1 HTPTDTPTATHT
13 PTDTPTATH
22 TPTDTPT
29 ATHTPTDTP
38 TATHTPT
45 DTATPTSTYTPT
57 PCSGWLRGRIW
68 HDVNGNGVREA
79 GEPGIRGV
87 IVRVFRVRDNSLIWS
102 GPTNVNGIWAVGGL
116 SEGQYRVE
124 VDGTTLP
131 PGWNQTAGP
140 RPPVQVTLDYC
151 QDTGFNLGYAC
162 VVRPDGWEQDNTL
175 GTASPIGTN
184 GVAHYGHTFHEPTDE
199 DWVFFN
205 AQAGT
210 TYRISTFGLTMV
222 DTRLELYDAGGHLL
236 ASNDDFG
243 GPASRIE
250 WTAPTSGRYFV
261 RVLPQNWLGIHPVL
275 CDNNYNLRILAYPV
289 LPECACPDWALFNS
303 YRDGDWEVYGL
314 FGDGSDFWRITEVE
328 GPDVAYSRSP
338 SAQWVAFQSAR
349 DGDWEIYVTD
359 PEGVIVRQIT
369 FNEGVDD
376 LDPSFPDVCARE
388 EIAYQSNLYGNWD
401 IFTTDVYGSYHR
413 QVTFHEAD
421 DENPV
426 WSPDASKIAFQS
438 NRNGNW
444 DLFVVD
450 LDTDEVRQITF
461 SEADEVDPVWSP
473 LGNRI
478 VYRSNRDGNWD
489 LFVVDLDGFFEVRLT
504 DSPGND
510 ILPNWRTAK
519 ADWIAFQ
526 SDRDGQWD
534 LYVVR
539 PDGSGETRITD
550 SPADDAQPAWDCD
563 GLRLLFQ
570 SNREDENWE
579 LYVLDTSFLDTAGP
593 WSIPAPTRL
602 TVEPADDVAPA
613 WCRPEED
620 WSRLQAW

>member
-1 HTPTDTPTATHT
+1 
-13 PTDTPTATH
+13 
-22 TPTDTPT
+22 
-29 ATHTPTDTP
+29 
-38 TATHTPT
+38 
-45 DTATPTSTYTPT
+45 
-57 PCSGWLRGRIW
+57 
-68 HDVNGNGVREA
+68 VNANGVREA

-87 IVRVFRVRDNSLIWS
+87 IVKVFRVRDNRLIWS
-102 GPTNVNGIWAVGGL
+102 MPTNANGIWVVGGL

-124 VDGTTLP
+124 VDELTLP
-131 PGWNQTAGP
+131 PSWKQTAGP
-140 RPPVQVTLDYC
+140 RPPVRVTLGYC

-162 VVRPDGWEQDNTL
+162 VVLPDGWEPDNTF
-175 GTASPIGTN
+175 GKATRITTN
-184 GVAHYGHTFHEPTDE
+184 GMAQRGHTFHGPADE
-199 DWVFFN
+199 DWAFFD
-205 AQAGT
+205 AEAGT
-210 TYRISTFGLTMV
+210 TYRISTFGLVMV
-222 DTRLELYDAGGHLL
+222 DTRLELYGPDGTTLL
-236 ASNDDFG
+236 AANDDFG
-243 GPASRIE
+243 GPASHIE
-250 WTAPTSGRYFV
+250 WTAPANGRYYV
-261 RVLPQNWLGIHPVL
+261 RVLPQRWLGIHPVL
-275 CDNNYNLRILAYPV
+275 CDNNYNLRVLAYPV
-289 LPECACPDWALFNS
+289 LPACACPDWGLFNS
-303 YRDGDWEVYGL
+303 YRDGDWEIYGI

-328 GPDVAYSRSP
+328 GPDVAFSRSP

-376 LDPSFPDVCARE
+376 LDPSFPDTCSRE
-388 EIAYQSNLYGNWD
+388 EMAYQSNLTGNWD
-401 IFTTDVYGSYHR
+401 IFVTDVYGSFHR
-413 QVTFHEAD
+413 QLTFHDAD

-426 WSPDASKIAFQS
+426 WSPDATKIAFQS

-461 SEADEVDPVWSP
+461 SEADELDPVWSP
-473 LGNRI
+473 VGNRI
-478 VYRSNRDGNWD
+478 VYRSNRNGNWD
-489 LFVVDLDGFFEVRLT
+489 LFVVDLDGFYEVRLT
-504 DSPGND
+504 DSPGD
-510 ILPNWRTAK
+510 DLLPNWRTEK

-539 PDGSGETRITD
+539 PDGSDETRLTD
-550 SPADDAQPAWDCD
+550 SLSDDAQPAWDCD

-579 LYVLDTSFLDTAGP
+579 LYILDTSFLDQPGP